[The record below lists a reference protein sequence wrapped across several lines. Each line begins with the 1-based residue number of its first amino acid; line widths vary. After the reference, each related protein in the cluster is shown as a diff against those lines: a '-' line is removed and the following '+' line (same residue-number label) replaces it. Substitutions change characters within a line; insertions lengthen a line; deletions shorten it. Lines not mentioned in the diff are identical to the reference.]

1 MQTCFDQLVRAAS
14 GVKLGEPARPL
25 PEMGAQAAA
34 LQRRATLRRALTRY
48 SEGLRMYRPL
58 PHLAEVHSSTAKWRI
73 IDGSNRSSKT
83 MTGAA
88 EACRA
93 WLGADPFDKYPRR
106 NGNSLVVGL
115 QLDHIAMI
123 WRKCADQGAFKLIP
137 DEQTGLPRAVRP
149 DPNDPLH
156 LDPYDLAYREKW
168 RDAPPLIPKRMIATL
183 AWEDR
188 SKGQPRF
195 VRFTTG
201 WTVLFRSSD
210 SKAPQ
215 GDHYNFGWLDEEI
228 INEGFIAELKR
239 GMVGLDELP
248 KHRPKSIWTATA
260 QTTNPELLEF
270 REQADAGAEHTR
282 AFQALIKDCPYVP
295 DEEKQAFHDSLS
307 EDDRK
312 VRYYGEYAIMGRRCY
327 PTYDPQDVHGY
338 DPFEVPPDWCRYIG
352 LDPGTMHCGTIFIAI
367 DPEEKYIWL
376 YGGFD
381 LRNSDAVAWAER
393 VRQRNEQYEAVVCDY
408 QMGKTRHGGATLT
421 VARQYSEA
429 LEDAGVKVRQQGP
442 MAGFF
447 EGTPDIPA
455 REEALRGWMALRR
468 DGPFAGTAK
477 LKVARGVIPE
487 LDKQIRHAHMDRRAE
502 EKRARLD
509 HDLLEGLEYLAGL
522 GPRYHE
528 PVQIK
533 PTEDEEVFRQFQ
545 EHQRRQLRRRRTT
558 ASCYGSLTGL
568 GG

>member
-1 MQTCFDQLVRAAS
+1 MGTCFDQFAKAVS
-14 GVKLGEPARPL
+14 GVELGKRARPR
-25 PEMGAQAAA
+25 PDMSAKAAA
-34 LQRRATLRRALTRY
+34 LQRRAMLRKGLARY
-48 SEGLRMYRPL
+48 CEGLRMYRPL
-58 PHLAEVHSSTAKWRI
+58 PHLAEVHSCTAKWKI

-83 MTGAA
+83 TTGAA

-93 WLGADPFDKYPRR
+93 WLGCDPFDKYPRR
-106 NGNSLVVGL
+106 GGNSLVVGL

-123 WRKCADQGAFKLIP
+123 WRKCAEEGAFKIIS

-149 DPNDPLH
+149 DPNDPAH

-168 RDAPPLIPKRMIATL
+168 RDAAPLIPPRMRTV

-188 SKGQPRF
+188 SKGVPRF
-195 VRFTTG
+195 VRFSTG
-201 WTVLFRSSD
+201 WTALFRSSD

-228 INEGFIAELKR
+228 VNQTFIAELMR

-248 KHRPKSIWTATA
+248 RYLPKSIWTATA

-270 REQADAGAEHTR
+270 REQADAGSEHVK

-338 DPFEVPPDWCRYIG
+338 EPFEIPPNWCRYIG
-352 LDPGTMHCGTIFIAI
+352 LDPGTMHCGTIFLAV
-367 DPEEKYIWL
+367 DPEEKHVWL

-381 LRNSDAVAWAER
+381 LRNSDHATWAER
-393 VRQRNEQYEAVVCDY
+393 IRQRGEQYEAIVCDY
-408 QMGKTRHGGATLT
+408 RMGKSRQGGQELT
-421 VARQYSEA
+421 VARQYAEA
-429 LEDAGVKVRQQGP
+429 LHQAGVKFSQQGP
-442 MAGFF
+442 MSGFF

-468 DGPFAGTAK
+468 DGPFGGTPK
-477 LKVARGVIPE
+477 LKVARGMVPE

-502 EKRARLD
+502 EKRARLE
-509 HDLLEGLEYLAGL
+509 HDLLEALEYLAGL

-528 PVQIK
+528 PPRTQ

-545 EHQRRQLRRRRTT
+545 EHQRRQRRRRSTT
-558 ASCYGSLTGL
+558 AGDL
-568 GG
+568 GYAL